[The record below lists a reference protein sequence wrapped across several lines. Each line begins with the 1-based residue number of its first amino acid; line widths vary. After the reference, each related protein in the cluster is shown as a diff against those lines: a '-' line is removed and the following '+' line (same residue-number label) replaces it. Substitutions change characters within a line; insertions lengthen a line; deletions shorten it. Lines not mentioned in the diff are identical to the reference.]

1 MGCITKTV
9 FRTALIGGL
18 AVGGLTLVAGP
29 QRVAGG
35 FAQIRHSVTSWFD
48 DNMEDPVVLRHQ
60 LKRLQEEYPNR
71 LRKITRSLAEVEGQI
86 RQIEYYKEVSANAV
100 NIAKNDLAS
109 LKGLVSTAQAE
120 FASYNGVGSAAA
132 RTVLIRFQGSNLSI
146 DQAYRRAHRIKASAM
161 TNQDKVA
168 SFARELEVL
177 NSYRDRLIEQKD
189 KLEKEYSTFQA
200 QLWNIQRQIDQIERN
215 ESLIALMKECDS
227 GLAENDKFKVRNLDE
242 LSNRLTGI
250 QKAHDAELDT
260 LSQSVMTDSYEDR
273 ARDAMRSSGESFDDV
288 FSWTNRD
295 DRAPAAQSSYPNV
308 PVIVDESM
316 VEEQRQQIETD
327 TIARLGTS
335 SGAGRN

>member
-48 DNMEDPVVLRHQ
+48 DNMEDPVVLRQQ

-86 RQIEYYKEVSANAV
+86 QQVEYYKDVSANAV
-100 NIAKNDLAS
+100 KIAKNDLAS

-120 FASYNGVGSAAA
+120 FASYHRGNAGPRA
-132 RTVLIRFQGSNLSI
+132 VLIRFQGSNLSI
-146 DQAYRRAHRIKASAM
+146 DQAYNRARRIKASAM

-168 SFARELEVL
+168 SFERELEVL
-177 NSYRDRLIEQKD
+177 NTYRDRLVEQKD

-260 LSQSVMTDSYEDR
+260 LSQGVMTDSYEDR
-273 ARDAMRSSGESFDDV
+273 ARDAMRSTGESFDDV
-288 FSWTNRD
+288 FSWTERD
-295 DRAPAAQSSYPNV
+295 GVQADQSTYPNV
-308 PVIVDESM
+308 PVIVDE
-316 VEEQRQQIETD
+316 
-327 TIARLGTS
+327 
-335 SGAGRN
+335 